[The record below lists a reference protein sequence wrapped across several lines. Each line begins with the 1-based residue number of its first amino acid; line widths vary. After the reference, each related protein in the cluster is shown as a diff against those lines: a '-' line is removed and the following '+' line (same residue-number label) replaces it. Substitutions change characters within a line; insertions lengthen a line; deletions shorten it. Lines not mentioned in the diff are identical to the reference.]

1 MVIARGKKANKVKD
15 GVVFDVVNGIFMCFM
30 VFMFVVPLLFVVSTA
45 LESPAAYNKY
55 GYSIFPRDID
65 FGAFIQILSD
75 TKGFLGALKDTVIVT
90 LLGAALNLFF
100 TAAMGYGLSKKTLPF
115 RTAITGMV
123 FFTMLFG
130 GGMIPTFM
138 VVRMTGL
145 LDSYWA
151 LIVPGLISAW
161 NMFLMRNFFMAI
173 PESLLESAALD
184 GANEIR
190 ILFQIVIPLSSAAM
204 ATMALFYG
212 VGHWNDWMGVLLYM
226 PGRKISSLQY
236 YLRTILDGSD
246 LDRLESISDYINIP
260 TQQTKMAALVVATV
274 PMLVVYP
281 FLQRYFVKG
290 IIVGSVKG

>member
-1 MVIARGKKANKVKD
+1 MIRGKKSNKVKD
-15 GVVFDVVNGIFMCFM
+15 GVVFDIVNVIFMCCM
-30 VFMFVVPLLFVVSTA
+30 VFVFVVPLLFVVSTA

-55 GYSIFPRDID
+55 GYSLFPRDLD

-90 LLGAALNLFF
+90 LLGTAMNLVF
-100 TAAMGYGLSKKTLPF
+100 TAAMGYGLSKKNLPF
-115 RTAITGMV
+115 RTAITGIV

-138 VVRMTGL
+138 VVKMTGL
-145 LDSYWA
+145 LNSYWA
-151 LIVPGLISAW
+151 LIIPGLISSW

-173 PESLLESAALD
+173 PESLIESAALD

-190 ILFQIVIPLSSAAM
+190 ILFQIVIPLSAASM

-226 PGRKISSLQY
+226 PARKISSLQY

-246 LDRLESISDYINIP
+246 LDRLESINDYLNIP

-274 PMLVVYP
+274 PMLVIYP

-290 IIVGSVKG
+290 VIIGSIKG